1 MILTLTIILG
11 LLPVNELNAMAA
23 SDGVIS
29 MSNAYIT
36 VDVSE
41 KNGGFAIRTEKGDK
55 LNKSDDNKDLLY
67 HSDEYD
73 TSFTS
78 FEVTYA
84 DGSTREYLFGGSYG
98 FLGLSSSDVK
108 VTRINDSE
116 IHAVWS
122 VDNLTFTQKLSLV
135 NSGANEHGMVSI
147 AYDVVNKG
155 SSPVSVKARILLD
168 TALGN
173 QDYGC
178 YQVIDTNNMYRSIK
192 TETVITASDSIPQNF
207 FAFDD
212 PYNPTITA
220 YTVSLQGQTP
230 YQVAFGHWN
239 NLASTLFNFAPNNLM
254 DFTDKTNKYLTA
266 DSAYALYYDLGSIS
280 ASGGTGSLLTYYGV
294 YSHENASEKS
304 TMTVDITAPTSLSL
318 NSEKKDYIPLVSV
331 GQADFSVN
339 TVINNLM
346 EGGNKYDVVTLAIY
360 TAEGIMPLDKNGDP
374 IPNIDYDTIDPYT
387 RNYVDIVPGQTI
399 TDLIYFAAKPPT
411 ETQFRKI
418 KFQVFDTSSGATLTE
433 DKLLGEK
440 VFYILC
446 PGTDGNLPQYT
457 FTSMTPDIIYY
468 TGTRHIYVTGNNI
481 GNIYTCI
488 QSGLCVVRAYDKE
501 TKKISVTI
509 PKENVLQPDKDKLDI
524 ILTQEMMLGSW
535 ILQFEFSDAAV
546 QQKIVTEDQQ
556 KLTADILTFIVSDD
570 EQYKND
576 SYGVVAI
583 VQTKGKENLPA
594 YRIKTFPGESV
605 FREYK
610 KGKLQ
615 DDGSYK
621 KEYEEIL
628 TELRGEFEIV
638 ENAYDNE
645 LREYVPTKIKATSVK
660 GSDGKVT
667 NCITINNCID
677 FEDGVL
683 TVFYTNTVDGGY
695 GPVHVHFDGS
705 LYTSNSRTSIWKG
718 EAAFTKIEQGVEY
731 GLIRYDEN
739 GERDEKSVGEPILL
753 VWPSVYGMAQ
763 SIAGMAFQLA
773 YGQLGVMMEEENGVE
788 KELGRVISFSA
799 KLDLGFLIPSG
810 KSKEKEDNYWTRL
823 QGFWR
828 WYKYGERGEYADWLY
843 ENYDKGL
850 VEFATETNN
859 ENKGAASVMVKDILY
874 GCGAGFIGV
883 NFKVNVAIPNYVEGL
898 PRIEGTLEINTI
910 NNWKAALEGKVE
922 FSSIT
927 FEAAL
932 TIKGYGKAFIPDK
945 FYLFVTG
952 FEPGFNIDTFGVIWI
967 TGGGGGFD
975 NLYDTIF
982 LSDGLPPLKL
992 LISVT
997 FDLLKVLSARAD
1009 IELSLRGV
1017 KLSAQDIKIKVTKT
1031 VAVKKADI
1039 QFDWYPDF
1047 ALQGY
1052 LSLDILGIVK
1062 GSGYI
1067 VVDEA
1072 NDWFVEA
1079 FARAGV
1085 AIPESIPI
1093 VGGMNLVDVDLGINS
1108 YKIWG
1113 RVETFLTSVGITYY
1127 WGKDFNFGTGD
1138 YVKPTYP
1145 ELLGLEDVP
1154 VYYDEENDQTLY
1166 MRVGTNFTVA
1176 AQSEVT
1182 DNLAETPRLMSGSV
1196 VYSDGQRLNH
1206 KFNLGIRSGN
1216 DAIVLI
1222 TFKATSRDDAKRIAE
1237 TIINSSIRDASNN
1250 KYKLVLYNGDNLD
1263 TANANVTYDPATGKG
1278 AFSFTMTSDDSFNKD
1293 WLFTTPVASDIIL
1306 YNVAEVPEISS
1317 VDGNVNGNTL
1327 NLEWKGSLMDEID
1340 KVTFYLVSDKD
1351 NVDDSGYALGTITD
1365 GTDINSGKASYTI
1378 PSDIPSGEYYIRA
1391 VYSQD
1396 DVLNDM
1402 VSSVGKI
1409 TIDNPNTP
1417 KEFSITEV
1425 KSAGDLKFDISID
1438 NPSADAYI
1446 VNIYQYDNES
1456 KSWIYSDI
1464 NGVIVEKENMTNN
1477 TLRVGGSYTFTDDNN
1492 TTAVKGLTAGVDY
1505 RIGVIA
1511 CNYIDSNNDE
1521 EDDTLVAGEERFYAT
1536 TGTVTDIGSASNV
1549 QLHQPKP
1556 PVLSVTADKTAV
1568 PVLQTVGNKTEIID
1582 TFASS
1587 DITFTVS
1594 ADQEIKGTWTLDGDD
1609 GITGTI
1615 NGKTDEIKLTNL
1627 TEGDHTLIIKGTGEY
1642 GDGFRH
1648 TYSFTVDTLA
1658 PRLLLNS
1665 PVNGSFFNED
1675 GTLTITGI
1683 TDPDARF
1690 SVYSDGVGL
1699 V

>member
-1 MILTLTIILG
+1 M
-11 LLPVNELNAMAA
+11 
-23 SDGVIS
+23 
-29 MSNAYIT
+29 
-36 VDVSE
+36 
-41 KNGGFAIRTEKGDK
+41 
-55 LNKSDDNKDLLY
+55 
-67 HSDEYD
+67 
-73 TSFTS
+73 
-78 FEVTYA
+78 
-84 DGSTREYLFGGSYG
+84 
-98 FLGLSSSDVK
+98 
-108 VTRINDSE
+108 
-116 IHAVWS
+116 
-122 VDNLTFTQKLSLV
+122 
-135 NSGANEHGMVSI
+135 
-147 AYDVVNKG
+147 
-155 SSPVSVKARILLD
+155 
-168 TALGN
+168 
-173 QDYGC
+173 
-178 YQVIDTNNMYRSIK
+178 
-192 TETVITASDSIPQNF
+192 
-207 FAFDD
+207 
-212 PYNPTITA
+212 
-220 YTVSLQGQTP
+220 
-230 YQVAFGHWN
+230 
-239 NLASTLFNFAPNNLM
+239 
-254 DFTDKTNKYLTA
+254 
-266 DSAYALYYDLGSIS
+266 
-280 ASGGTGSLLTYYGV
+280 
-294 YSHENASEKS
+294 
-304 TMTVDITAPTSLSL
+304 
-318 NSEKKDYIPLVSV
+318 
-331 GQADFSVN
+331 
-339 TVINNLM
+339 
-346 EGGNKYDVVTLAIY
+346 
-360 TAEGIMPLDKNGDP
+360 
-374 IPNIDYDTIDPYT
+374 
-387 RNYVDIVPGQTI
+387 
-399 TDLIYFAAKPPT
+399 
-411 ETQFRKI
+411 
-418 KFQVFDTSSGATLTE
+418 
-433 DKLLGEK
+433 
-440 VFYILC
+440 
-446 PGTDGNLPQYT
+446 
-457 FTSMTPDIIYY
+457 
-468 TGTRHIYVTGNNI
+468 
-481 GNIYTCI
+481 
-488 QSGLCVVRAYDKE
+488 
-501 TKKISVTI
+501 
-509 PKENVLQPDKDKLDI
+509 
-524 ILTQEMMLGSW
+524 
-535 ILQFEFSDAAV
+535 
-546 QQKIVTEDQQ
+546 
-556 KLTADILTFIVSDD
+556 
-570 EQYKND
+570 
-576 SYGVVAI
+576 
-583 VQTKGKENLPA
+583 
-594 YRIKTFPGESV
+594 
-605 FREYK
+605 
-610 KGKLQ
+610 
-615 DDGSYK
+615 
-621 KEYEEIL
+621 
-628 TELRGEFEIV
+628 
-638 ENAYDNE
+638 
-645 LREYVPTKIKATSVK
+645 
-660 GSDGKVT
+660 
-667 NCITINNCID
+667 
-677 FEDGVL
+677 
-683 TVFYTNTVDGGY
+683 
-695 GPVHVHFDGS
+695 
-705 LYTSNSRTSIWKG
+705 
-718 EAAFTKIEQGVEY
+718 
-731 GLIRYDEN
+731 
-739 GERDEKSVGEPILL
+739 
-753 VWPSVYGMAQ
+753 
-763 SIAGMAFQLA
+763 
-773 YGQLGVMMEEENGVE
+773 
-788 KELGRVISFSA
+788 
-799 KLDLGFLIPSG
+799 
-810 KSKEKEDNYWTRL
+810 
-823 QGFWR
+823 
-828 WYKYGERGEYADWLY
+828 
-843 ENYDKGL
+843 
-850 VEFATETNN
+850 
-859 ENKGAASVMVKDILY
+859 
-874 GCGAGFIGV
+874 
-883 NFKVNVAIPNYVEGL
+883 
-898 PRIEGTLEINTI
+898 
-910 NNWKAALEGKVE
+910 
-922 FSSIT
+922 
-927 FEAAL
+927 
-932 TIKGYGKAFIPDK
+932 
-945 FYLFVTG
+945 
-952 FEPGFNIDTFGVIWI
+952 
-967 TGGGGGFD
+967 
-975 NLYDTIF
+975 
-982 LSDGLPPLKL
+982 
-992 LISVT
+992 
-997 FDLLKVLSARAD
+997 
-1009 IELSLRGV
+1009 
-1017 KLSAQDIKIKVTKT
+1017 
-1031 VAVKKADI
+1031 AVKKAGI

-1093 VGGMNLVDVDLGINS
+1093 VGGMNLMDVDLGINS